1 MTTATLDLATIK
13 ARQKAMWSAGDFG
26 RIAEF
31 TQANAE
37 DFTRRCGVKAGM
49 RVLDVGC
56 GTGNSAIPA
65 ARAGASVTGLDLAPN
80 LLAQARARAGREGL
94 KIRFD
99 EGDMEDL
106 PYGEAAFDLVLSMFG
121 AMFGPRPDRV
131 VAELVRVCR
140 PGGRIALAS
149 WTPGGFIGQVQQ
161 VMAKYAPSPPSLPSP
176 LLWGDEATVR
186 ERLRNGIADL
196 KIERVQAQLRY
207 PFSVADTVA
216 FHRTHLGPARMAI
229 EATPVD
235 QRAALEHEMV
245 GLYEKY
251 NRAKDGTVWVES
263 EYLEVVA
270 TRA

>member
-1 MTTATLDLATIK
+1 M
-13 ARQKAMWSAGDFG
+13 
-26 RIAEF
+26 
-31 TQANAE
+31 
-37 DFTRRCGVKAGM
+37 
-49 RVLDVGC
+49 
-56 GTGNSAIPA
+56 
-65 ARAGASVTGLDLAPN
+65 
-80 LLAQARARAGREGL
+80 LLAQILHHDRRRLGQELFIAQ
-94 KIRFD
+94 
-99 EGDMEDL
+99 L
-106 PYGEAAFDLVLSMFG
+106 PLAAPDASFDLVVSMYG
-121 AMFGPRPDRV
+121 AMFAPRPERV
-131 VAELVRVCR
+131 ATELLRVCR
-140 PGGRIALAS
+140 SGGQIAMAN
-149 WTPGGFIGQVQQ
+149 WTPSGFIGQMFKVNAAH
-161 VMAKYAPSPPSLPSP
+161 VPPPAGMPSPV
-176 LLWGDEATVR
+176 LWGDEATVR

>member
-1 MTTATLDLATIK
+1 MTTATLDLAAIK
-13 ARQKAMWSAGDFG
+13 TRQKAMWSAGDFG

-31 TQANAE
+31 TQVNAE
-37 DFTRRCGVKAGM
+37 EFVKRCGVKAGI
-49 RVLDVGC
+49 RVLDVAC
-56 GTGNSAIPA
+56 GTGNTAIPA
-65 ARAGASVTGLDLAPN
+65 AKSGASVTGLDIAAN
-80 LLAQARARAGREGL
+80 LLTQARARANREEL
-94 KIRFD
+94 KIQFD
-99 EGDMEDL
+99 EGDMEEL
-106 PYGEAAFDLVLSMFG
+106 PYGEASFDLVISMFG
-121 AMFGPRPDRV
+121 AMFGPRPDRT
-131 VAELVRVCR
+131 VAELIRVCR

-149 WTPGGFIGQVQQ
+149 WTPQGFIGQVQR

-176 LLWGDEATVR
+176 LLWGEEETVR
-186 ERLRNGIADL
+186 QRLHDGIADL
-196 KIERVQAQLRY
+196 RVKTVQAQLRY
-207 PFSVADTVA
+207 PFSVAETVA

-235 QRAALEHEMV
+235 KRAALESEMI